1 MRASNKAY
9 EDVAVHCSGYEKVS
23 DKSSFTS
30 KTSDEDSVSCLNCKH
45 FDEDEHCVLDLYD
58 KVAESRG
65 ISPRNS
71 EM

>member
-9 EDVAVHCSGYEKVS
+9 EDVAIHCSGYEKTS
-23 DKSSFTS
+23 DNSFTN
-30 KTSDEDSVSCLNCKH
+30 KTDDEDSVSCLNCKH
-45 FDEDEHCVLDLYD
+45 FDEDEHCILDLYD

-71 EM
+71 EE

>member
-1 MRASNKAY
+1 MRASYKAY
-9 EDVAVHCSGYEKVS
+9 EDVATNCSGYEKS
-23 DKSSFTS
+23 SGKNSFTDRV
-30 KTSDEDSVSCLNCKH
+30 SDEDSVSCLTCKH

-65 ISPRNS
+65 ISPHNT